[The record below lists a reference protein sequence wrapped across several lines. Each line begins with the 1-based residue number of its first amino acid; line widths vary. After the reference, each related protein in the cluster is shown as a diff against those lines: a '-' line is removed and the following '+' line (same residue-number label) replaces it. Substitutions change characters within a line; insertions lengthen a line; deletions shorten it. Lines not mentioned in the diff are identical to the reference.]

1 MNKLTALPPHTGN
14 TSDPGP
20 QIRASIKEDLRRARA
35 KLRMIM
41 REVNNWHEASS
52 QSSLNI
58 VAALYGIWL
67 PIGASAGIER
77 VVVVSKGHMAPALY
91 AWLAAKG
98 VIGDDEL
105 TTFAVPESRLQSHL
119 DAGRL
124 DTVVTNSTGSLGQ
137 GLSIANGIAFAAK
150 VDGVRRE
157 VAVILGDGELDE
169 GQVWEA
175 AATASSLG
183 LDNVVAVVDRNM
195 IQHTGPTEAVKPKE
209 PLASRWEAFGWYV
222 MEVRNDAVDIAAALE
237 NLSHVKGRPKTLI
250 VRWEGGRW

>member
-1 MNKLTALPPHTGN
+1 LSKFTALPLQEEN
-14 TSDPGP
+14 TSNLFPK
-20 QIRASIKEDLRRARA
+20 IRDSIAEDIKKARA
-35 KLRMIM
+35 KLLTILS
-41 REVNNWHEASS
+41 EVGYWHELSS
-52 QSSLNI
+52 KSSLNI
-58 VAALYGIWL
+58 VAALYGIWI
-67 PIGASAGIER
+67 PTGTAVGIER

-91 AWLAAKG
+91 AWLAAEG

-105 TTFAVPESRLQSHL
+105 LTFATPESRLQSHL

-137 GLSIANGIAFAAK
+137 GLSIANGIALAAK
-150 VDGVRRE
+150 IDGVKRE

-183 LDNVVAVVDRNM
+183 LDNVIAVVDRNM
-195 IQHTGPTEAVKPKE
+195 VQHTGPTEAVKPKE

-222 MEVRNDAVDIAAALE
+222 MEVRNDALEIAAALE
-237 NLSHVKGRPKTLI
+237 SLAGVVERPKALI
-250 VRWEGGRW
+250 VRWESGRW